1 MNINDTA
8 IQSRFANAS
17 KIIRRA
23 GELASVYFSQLSTI
37 VAETKANGQDVVS
50 LADREAE
57 KLIRNLISDAYP
69 EDGLLGEE
77 FGLDDGSSGFTW
89 VVDPIDGTSCFAH
102 GHGTWS
108 VAMD

>member
-37 VAETKANGQDVVS
+37 VVETKANGQDVVS
-50 LADREAE
+50 LADREVE

-69 EDGLLGEE
+69 
-77 FGLDDGSSGFTW
+77 
-89 VVDPIDGTSCFAH
+89 
-102 GHGTWS
+102 
-108 VAMD
+108 